1 MRCACMSTIPVLR
14 SVNPHRRLRNGA
26 KDRGNKIQRPLR
38 LLLERWIGRRATQ
51 DAQIFVFEWL
61 G

>member
-1 MRCACMSTIPVLR
+1 MSTIPVLR

-38 LLLERWIGRRATQ
+38 LLLERWIGRRARKMRKYSFLNGW
-51 DAQIFVFEWL
+51 DD
-61 G
+61 